1 MSEVENELSKSRLAK
16 LESLKSRGI
25 DPYPSR
31 FRRTHTSIEA
41 ITAYEESESSTE
53 STLESMSLCGRIMAR
68 RSMGRATFL
77 DISDRTG
84 KIQALFRANLLDDK
98 YQILEDIDL
107 GDWLG
112 IMGKPFRTKTG
123 QVTIQVETFQI
134 LCKAIK
140 PLPEK
145 WHGLTD
151 VETRYR
157 QRYLDL
163 ISNDKSLQTAIT
175 RSQIV
180 SFIRRFMDKKEF
192 IEVETPILV
201 PVAAGGMA
209 HPFITHHNTMNRDL
223 FLRIATELHLK
234 RLIVGGLERVY
245 EIGRVFRNEGVDQQH
260 NPEFTTMESYEAF
273 ADYKDVMLMV
283 EQMVSQLALET
294 TDAMVVDYGDIKL
307 DFSPPWPR
315 YDLRSKILET
325 SGIDFTEH
333 TDADTLAKAM
343 SSKGIDVRNQVSW
356 GGLLDKLISEK
367 LEPTLIQPCFLIDY
381 PLPMSPLAKRTSDDP
396 TIVERFEGF
405 VYGMEICNA
414 FSELNDPI
422 DQRKRF
428 EEQEELHRKFAEE
441 EMDRLD
447 EDFLTA
453 IEHGMP
459 PTGGLGIGIDR
470 LTMLLTNNK
479 SIREVI
485 LFPQLRN

>member
-112 IMGKPFRTKTG
+112 IMGKPFRTKKG

-163 ISNDKSLQTAIT
+163 ISNDKSLQPAIT

-209 HPFITHHNTMNRDL
+209 HPFITHHNTLNRDL

-260 NPEFTTMESYEAF
+260 NPEFPTMESYEAF
-273 ADYKDVMLMV
+273 ADYKDVM
-283 EQMVSQLALET
+283 
-294 TDAMVVDYGDIKL
+294 
-307 DFSPPWPR
+307 
-315 YDLRSKILET
+315 
-325 SGIDFTEH
+325 
-333 TDADTLAKAM
+333 
-343 SSKGIDVRNQVSW
+343 
-356 GGLLDKLISEK
+356 
-367 LEPTLIQPCFLIDY
+367 
-381 PLPMSPLAKRTSDDP
+381 
-396 TIVERFEGF
+396 
-405 VYGMEICNA
+405 
-414 FSELNDPI
+414 
-422 DQRKRF
+422 
-428 EEQEELHRKFAEE
+428 
-441 EMDRLD
+441 
-447 EDFLTA
+447 
-453 IEHGMP
+453 
-459 PTGGLGIGIDR
+459 
-470 LTMLLTNNK
+470 
-479 SIREVI
+479 
-485 LFPQLRN
+485 